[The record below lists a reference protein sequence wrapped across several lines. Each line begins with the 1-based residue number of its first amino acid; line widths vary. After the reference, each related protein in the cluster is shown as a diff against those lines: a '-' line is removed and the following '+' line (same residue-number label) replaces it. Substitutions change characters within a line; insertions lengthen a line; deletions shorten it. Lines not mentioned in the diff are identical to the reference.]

1 MPERLNGTVSKIVDP
16 FGSLGSNPSPSVYQH
31 DAIRHHV
38 VNIDDLIR
46 THNGFDKFEILEFGM

>member
-1 MPERLNGTVSKIVDP
+1 
-16 FGSLGSNPSPSVYQH
+16 
-31 DAIRHHV
+31 V